1 MYQLFIFKSS
11 ANNINGKIIKIT
23 RHIFKPSNFS
33 IYFLYRCKHI
43 GQIQKFL
50 FAVVRPIPIRYLQA
64 LSQGLQIPVA
74 VYKAGTNKNYFDC
87 FSFIKPPLHKQ
98 ETPCVCR
105 FGVFCGNFGHIPLQ
119 CRGINSGTG
128 FASRLSCQLSSAT
141 E

>member
-23 RHIFKPSNFS
+23 GHIFKPSNFS

-87 FSFIKPPLHKQ
+87 FHLLNPLYTNRKRL
-98 ETPCVCR
+98 VSVVLVYFAAISGISR
-105 FGVFCGNFGHIPLQ
+105 FNAVVSIRELV
-119 CRGINSGTG
+119 T
-128 FASRLSCQLSSAT
+128 AL
-141 E
+141 